1 MQNPLYYRVSF
12 LLLSA
17 GLFLLAGQA
26 QAAPD
31 PWRGL
36 WVGEVTA
43 KKVNQVGADAYL
55 IAGATPPDPAQTTPT
70 ASEAHFRLLVHVD
83 ATGKARL
90 LKSVAVFVKTNS
102 SGNPLTLVTDRSL
115 YPNFTDPGKRI
126 SAVAFDFGDM
136 TQYAAITNLA
146 GKVATAAA
154 TAAAVSG
161 ATAASVSTAATTAAT
176 AAIAGARTNAP
187 GPASTNYVTF
197 VNSVQFTGPAGAA
210 ATAAAAAAYQA
221 VTNGGA
227 LPETIRNRASSAA
240 LLALTAAFTA
250 GDALVLNDVEMT
262 GSLAPGSSSAVT
274 FFLGAFHPTNPFR
287 HFRHP
292 DHSQGYDI
300 IRTVQLATDS
310 VPAATPSLSGGYG
323 VDRLTGV
330 YREEIQGL
338 HKPLGPDRNIGLK
351 TEGVFTLNRASLADI
366 LNH

>member
-1 MQNPLYYRVSF
+1 MQNLLYSRAF
-12 LLLSA
+12 
-17 GLFLLAGQA
+17 GLFLGASLFLLPVQSR
-26 QAAPD
+26 AASD

-43 KKVNQVGADAYL
+43 KKVNEVGADAYL
-55 IAGATPPDPAQTTPT
+55 IAGVTPPNPAQPTPT

-83 ATGKARL
+83 ANGKARL
-90 LKSVAVFVKTNS
+90 LKSVAVFVQTNS
-102 SGNPLTLVTDRSL
+102 SGNPFTLVTDRSL
-115 YPNFTDPGKRI
+115 YPNFSEPGKRI
-126 SAVAFDFGDM
+126 SAVAFDFGDL
-136 TQYAAITNLA
+136 TQYRAITNVA
-146 GKVATAAA
+146 GKVAAAAA
-154 TAAAVSG
+154 TAAGAAQ
-161 ATAASVSTAATTAAT
+161 ATAATVSTAALAAAN

-187 GPASTNYVTF
+187 GPTSSNYITF
-197 VNSVQFTGPAGAA
+197 VNSAQFTGPVASA

-221 VTNGGA
+221 ATNGGA

-240 LLALTAAFTA
+240 LEALTGAFTA
-250 GDALVLNDVEMT
+250 GDALVLNEVDMT
-262 GSLAPGSSSAVT
+262 GNLAPGSTSSAA

-300 IRTVQLATDS
+300 IRTVQLVTDS

-330 YREEIQGL
+330 YREEIHGL

-351 TEGVFTLNRASLADI
+351 TEGVFTLNRATLADI